1 MITDPEFWDLMA
13 LRRLSLCVTSS
24 RLYSRRSGLRGVN
37 RGGRNLGP
45 VQFPGLKVLFLLREP
60 NLLAIF
66 YEVTHFR

>member
-1 MITDPEFWDLMA
+1 MRDIIA
-13 LRRLSLCVTSS
+13 
-24 RLYSRRSGLRGVN
+24 RLYSWRSGLRGVN

-60 NLLAIF
+60 KSFLLAIF